1 MKTVVTAA
9 ELSAE
14 ISTAK
19 AAGKKIAFVPTMGAL
34 HDGHLSLV
42 QLAKSNNTF
51 VVVSIFVN
59 PLQFGPNEDFEKY
72 PRDLAADASLLE
84 SAGANLLFTPTVEV
98 IYPNGPSE
106 TPQKS
111 AGHLGT
117 MFEGKS
123 RPGHFDGMLTVVAR
137 LFDLVQPDLAIFGAK
152 DAQQVALIK
161 RMVTS
166 DYPDLKIIEAPIV
179 RERSGLALSSRNRYL
194 DQEQTKIAQVLSA
207 SLRAAA
213 MAAESGAPASAV
225 LESATTELARVPE
238 AKLDYIALVDAETFE
253 PLGEDFSGRAKLL
266 IAARVGETR
275 LIDNTDLNF

>member
-1 MKTVVTAA
+1 MKAVVTAA

-42 QLAKSNNTF
+42 ELAKSNNTF

-72 PRDLAADASLLE
+72 PRDLAADARLLE
-84 SAGANLLFTPTVEV
+84 SAGANLLFAPTGDV
-98 IYPNGPSE
+98 IYPNGPSQ

-111 AGHLGT
+111 AGSLGT

-161 RMVTS
+161 RMATA
-166 DYPDLKIIEAPIV
+166 DYPDLKIVEAPIV

-194 DQEQTKIAQVLSA
+194 DQDQLKIAQVLSA
-207 SLRAAA
+207 ALRAAA
-213 MAAESGAPASAV
+213 KAAEGGAPASAV

>member
-34 HDGHLSLV
+34 HDGHISLV
-42 QLAKSNNTF
+42 ELAKSNNTF

-72 PRDLAADASLLE
+72 PRDLAADARLLE
-84 SAGANLLFTPTVEV
+84 SAGANLLFAPTGDV
-98 IYPNGPSE
+98 IYPNGPNQ

-111 AGHLGT
+111 AGSLGT

-161 RMVTS
+161 RMATA
-166 DYPDLKIIEAPIV
+166 DFPDLKIVEAPIV

-194 DQEQTKIAQVLSA
+194 DQDQLKIAQVLSA
-207 SLRAAA
+207 ALRAAA
-213 MAAESGAPASAV
+213 KGADGGAPAFAA

-253 PLGEDFSGRAKLL
+253 PVGEDFSGRAKLL